1 MEQRKLL
8 WVILLVS
15 LFVLITFGAAL
26 FLYSPARSGN
36 TAYADGE
43 DIAYEGGQYGE
54 NHSVDPD
61 KWTREPDQVAELDK
75 KAAPAAG
82 NIINLTIVNDGQPRN
97 DKNID
102 VSDLTEN
109 TQNTESTLPP
119 ELAAQIGISS
129 APEKEN
135 TAEKTEA
142 ASIKNETQK
151 SNSSS
156 QKQDKKVKPVKPQ
169 KKKAVAKNVKKSPK
183 QQTIFWVQTASLTNR
198 INAEKARDRLAAEH
212 MQVEIFTKKTASGLT
227 YRVRVGPFVNKAEAQ
242 YWLNNIKKIKDFSES
257 YISQS
262 TVKR

>member
-15 LFVLITFGAAL
+15 LFVLMIFGAAL
-26 FLYSPARSGN
+26 ILYSPSRSSN

-43 DIAYEGGQYGE
+43 VIQYDGTYYDE
-54 NHSVDPD
+54 KDSVDPD
-61 KWTREPDQVAELDK
+61 KWTRDPEQVAELDK
-75 KAAPAAG
+75 NAAPANG
-82 NIINLTIVNDGQPRN
+82 NIINLTIVNDGQSFN

-109 TQNTESTLPP
+109 QESTENKLPP
-119 ELAAQIGISS
+119 ELAEQVGIGS
-129 APEKEN
+129 PEREK
-135 TAEKTEA
+135 TAEPVEA
-142 ASIKNETQK
+142 EKPAVSTKKEVKPAPSKVQKRKLVASKKKKPQRK
-151 SNSSS
+151 AVKKAPA
-156 QKQDKKVKPVKPQ
+156 QKKV
-169 KKKAVAKNVKKSPK
+169 
-183 QQTIFWVQTASLTNR
+183 FWVQTASLKNR
-198 INAEKARDRLAAEH
+198 LNAEKARDRLAAQH

-227 YRVRVGPFVNKAEAQ
+227 YRVRVGPFLSKAEAQ